1 MTKRVRNEA
10 CQPEQIHNSRDARF
24 IGDVLLSYAR
34 KDAVDVSE
42 SVWPSADSC
51 VYRHLTVRLVLGH
64 WVTSWD
70 RWDYDLTVSANSN
83 LVRQA

>member
-34 KDAVDVSE
+34 KDAVGRAGQAF
-42 SVWPSADSC
+42 SVIVGGRSGA
-51 VYRHLTVRLVLGH
+51 
-64 WVTSWD
+64 
-70 RWDYDLTVSANSN
+70 
-83 LVRQA
+83 